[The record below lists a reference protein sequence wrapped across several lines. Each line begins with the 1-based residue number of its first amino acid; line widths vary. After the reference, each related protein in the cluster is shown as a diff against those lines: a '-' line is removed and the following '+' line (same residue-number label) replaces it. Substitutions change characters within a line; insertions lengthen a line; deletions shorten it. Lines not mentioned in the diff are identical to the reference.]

1 MTRIAPSSP
10 TTTVRP
16 PYRVALVEDQPA
28 TRESWQRLVS
38 SLTDFT
44 CRDTYSS
51 GEEALRLIPL
61 AKPDVVLM
69 DVYLP
74 RMSGVECTARLKA
87 AMPGLLIVMLTAC
100 DEDDILFLALEAG
113 ADGYLLKR
121 TRPDDLRAA
130 LVDVLHGGAPMTGEI
145 ARHVIESFRRKRSAD
160 PTLGLTPRE
169 EETLVLLTKG
179 YANKE
184 IAHHLDVSIETVR
197 THLKHIYEKMH
208 VRSRA
213 EAVAHYMSGRPSSP
227 LPAGRTPPDAG
238 RRR

>member
-1 MTRIAPSSP
+1 MTRPTGQAPHP
-10 TTTVRP
+10 ATP

-38 SLTDFT
+38 SLPDFA
-44 CRDTYSS
+44 CVGACAS
-51 GEEALRLIPL
+51 GEEALRMIPS

-69 DVYLP
+69 DVFLP

-87 AMPGLLIVMLTAC
+87 AHPEVLVVMLTAC
-100 DEDDILFLALEAG
+100 DEDEILFMALESG

-121 TRPDDLRAA
+121 TSPDDLRTA
-130 LVDVLHGGAPMTGEI
+130 LLDVLHGGAPMTGEI
-145 ARHVIESFRRKRSAD
+145 ARHVIESFRRKRSTD
-160 PTLGLTPRE
+160 PSLGLTPRE

-184 IAHHLDVSIETVR
+184 IAHHLSVSIETVR
-197 THLKHIYEKMH
+197 SHLKHIYEKMH

-213 EAVAHYMSGRPSSP
+213 AAVARYMSAAGGG
-227 LPAGRTPPDAG
+227 PASGE
-238 RRR
+238 RR

>member
-1 MTRIAPSSP
+1 MTKIPSSP
-10 TTTVRP
+10 SGAGAKP
-16 PYRVALVEDQPA
+16 PFRVALVEDQPA

-38 SLTDFT
+38 SFPDFV
-44 CRDTYSS
+44 CDDACSS
-51 GEEALRLIPL
+51 GEEALRMIPI

-69 DVYLP
+69 DVFLK

-87 AMPGLLIVMLTAC
+87 AHPELLIVMLTAC
-100 DEDDILFLALEAG
+100 DEDEILFLALESG

-121 TRPDDLRAA
+121 TSPDDLRAA
-130 LVDVLHGGAPMTGEI
+130 LLDVIHGGAPMTGEI
-145 ARHVIESFRRKRSAD
+145 ARHVIESFRRKRSTD
-160 PTLGLTPRE
+160 PALGLTPRE

-197 THLKHIYEKMH
+197 SHLKHIYEKMH

-213 EAVAHYMSGRPSSP
+213 EAVAHYM
-227 LPAGRTPPDAG
+227 AGRVGGGSAPTRP
-238 RRR
+238 

>member
-1 MTRIAPSSP
+1 MTRPTGQAPHP
-10 TTTVRP
+10 ATP

-38 SLTDFT
+38 SLPDFA
-44 CRDTYSS
+44 CVCACAS
-51 GEEALRLIPL
+51 GEEALRMIPS

-69 DVYLP
+69 DVFLP

-87 AMPGLLIVMLTAC
+87 AHPEVLVVMLTAC
-100 DEDDILFLALEAG
+100 DEDEILFMALESG

-121 TRPDDLRAA
+121 TSPDDLRTA
-130 LVDVLHGGAPMTGEI
+130 LLDVLHGGAPMTGEI
-145 ARHVIESFRRKRSAD
+145 ARHVIESFRRKRSTD
-160 PTLGLTPRE
+160 LSLGLTPRE

-184 IAHHLDVSIETVR
+184 IAHHLSVSIETVR
-197 THLKHIYEKMH
+197 SHLKHIYEKMH

-213 EAVAHYMSGRPSSP
+213 AAVARYMSAAGGG
-227 LPAGRTPPDAG
+227 PASGE
-238 RRR
+238 RR